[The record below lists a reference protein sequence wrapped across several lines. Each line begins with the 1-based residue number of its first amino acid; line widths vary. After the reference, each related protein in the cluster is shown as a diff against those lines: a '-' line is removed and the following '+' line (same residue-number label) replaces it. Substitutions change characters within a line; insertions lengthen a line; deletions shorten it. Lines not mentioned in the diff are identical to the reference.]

1 MSVQLQAVREIWRQ
15 QDFGCC
21 YYCGN
26 KKKSGKNKTR
36 FANFVIVAAIKNNQG
51 NYNTRSAQL
60 RWRVPS
66 GSGDMA
72 PTRFIFLKKQI
83 KNNTRFANFVSVAA
97 NNNKNVPKAQFF
109 APKMEPPNP
118 KSTIPS
124 KGTSR
129 ASYLPWVKI

>member
-1 MSVQLQAVREIWRQ
+1 M
-15 QDFGCC
+15 
-21 YYCGN
+21 
-26 KKKSGKNKTR
+26 KKKRN
-36 FANFVIVAAIKNNQG
+36 NKNNRG

-97 NNNKNVPKAQFF
+97 NNGGNYNTRSAGVA
-109 APKMEPPNP
+109 ANNMILGRGYWHN
-118 KSTIPS
+118 S
-124 KGTSR
+124 
-129 ASYLPWVKI
+129 